1 MKNSFLQSIQEYLK
15 HPGDLVN
22 LAQAAGK
29 VLAALQPQMPFV
41 MVHYQRSAQPLSVF
55 FQRHLALDQQQAFAS
70 LQKIYQQVGPTFTQ
84 TTIPE
89 NLDSAHS
96 FILILPEKYLQNEQV
111 KQWLADWRILH
122 RLLES
127 YKQHLL
133 AEQNL
138 EYGNQISQLIHDIDA
153 LMRLWKEPENEPEKI
168 EKRLKYQQKLNQR
181 LLFFVRDLE
190 ILKTNVKIKELV
202 NASLDEAGWRD
213 LKKKVEYSG
222 ITEQDMVEIDVE
234 LFNMALKETLA
245 NALKVTRN
253 DPDKIRLKISKATVD
268 LHFFLKEWMIV
279 TIINLGSKINPD
291 FLPWVKTPY
300 FTTWKEEGH
309 TGFGLAISQ
318 KIVEA
323 HHGFLEINSAREGKT
338 EVSLYWPMKDNE

>member
-1 MKNSFLQSIQEYLK
+1 M
-15 HPGDLVN
+15 
-22 LAQAAGK
+22 
-29 VLAALQPQMPFV
+29 
-41 MVHYQRSAQPLSVF
+41 
-55 FQRHLALDQQQAFAS
+55 
-70 LQKIYQQVGPTFTQ
+70 
-84 TTIPE
+84 
-89 NLDSAHS
+89 
-96 FILILPEKYLQNEQV
+96 
-111 KQWLADWRILH
+111 
-122 RLLES
+122 
-127 YKQHLL
+127 
-133 AEQNL
+133 
-138 EYGNQISQLIHDIDA
+138 IHDIDA
-153 LMRLWKEPENEPEKI
+153 LMRLWKDPENEPEKI

-202 NASLDEAGWRD
+202 NASLDEAGLCD
-213 LKKKVEYSG
+213 LKKTVEYSG
-222 ITEQDMVEIDVE
+222 ITEEDMIEIDVE